1 MKRYYK
7 GIRINASKNTH
18 ETVFEMIKES
28 TDKTVVDIPSG
39 NGAFVQ
45 RLNDQGF
52 KNVFAVDIENILEIS
67 HDNFVQGDMTM
78 ELPVSNNSFDIL
90 VCIEGIEHINRQ
102 VDFIREANRILTD
115 QGAIIITSPNISSL
129 RSRWKWFWTGHHYRC
144 SSPLNENAP
153 NPLHHI
159 SMTSFSE
166 LRYMLHTNGFRIN
179 EIKTNRIKPV
189 SLLYSIFLPLVF
201 LSTSWIYIRTGN
213 KKGTSEINKSVFR
226 QVFSREILFGETLIV
241 KAIKT
246 GTSI

>member
-1 MKRYYK
+1 
-7 GIRINASKNTH
+7 
-18 ETVFEMIKES
+18 
-28 TDKTVVDIPSG
+28 
-39 NGAFVQ
+39 
-45 RLNDQGF
+45 
-52 KNVFAVDIENILEIS
+52 
-67 HDNFVQGDMTM
+67 M